1 MRQQPVKIKSISHI
15 NYNVLQIVTEKP
27 EHFNFKPGQA
37 TEISINRN
45 GWQAEKRPFTFTSLP
60 ESEFLEF
67 TIKIYPIHKNVTD
80 QMDELVVNDELILH
94 EVFGTISYK
103 GEGVFIAGGAGVTPF
118 ICILRSLQSKNKI
131 GNNKLIV
138 ANNIKDE
145 IILEEEFKEMLG
157 DNVINILTHENIN
170 GYSHGLIT
178 EDFLRE
184 HITDTSRYVYLC
196 GPPPMMD
203 AVEKQLVNLNIDEK
217 LIIKEAF

>member
-15 NYNVLQIVTEKP
+15 NYNVLQIITEKP

-67 TIKIYPIHKNVTD
+67 TIKIYPIHKNVTY

-184 HITDTSRYVYLC
+184 HITDTGKYVYLC
-196 GPPPMMD
+196 GPPPMME
-203 AVEKQLVNLNIDEK
+203 AVEKQLANLNIDEK